1 VSDNPL
7 IAPWAGPYGGVPPWD
22 RMAPEHFP
30 GAFEAALAEQRCEI
44 DAIVATPD
52 APTFDN
58 TIAALERSGRTLDR
72 VERMFGVARESVTTP
87 AYQALERAW
96 QPKLAAAADAIL
108 FNRGLFQR
116 IKAVY
121 DSLPA
126 SRLDPD
132 QVRLVTRLFEHFVR
146 RGARVN
152 AAEKERLSDINQE
165 LAVRFAEFR
174 AKVLADEN
182 TSTPVEGGQVVTN
195 TRSSVDPF
203 LTTSTRRD
211 LREMVWTRFKS
222 RGDNGD
228 ANDTKATITAIVRLR
243 AERARLLGFQSH
255 AHWRM
260 VDTMAADP
268 KAAQAFLLNMWPAV
282 VGRVK
287 AEVAEM
293 QALADG
299 EQPPITIEPWDF
311 LYYAEKVRK
320 AKYDLDGAEIKP
332 YLQLDKMVSA
342 ALWSAER
349 RFGISFR
356 EITGKVPVFHPD
368 LRVWEVVDKSTG
380 RHRAVLYLD
389 NFAREGKRSGAWETS
404 YRSQYAMDGPV
415 TSIASINNNFVKDDL
430 AGPILISLADAKTL
444 FHEFGHALHGML
456 QNIRYPSLDETPL
469 DYVELPSQLNERWLL
484 DRELLDR
491 FARHYQTGE
500 PMPQSLVD
508 KIERSSK
515 FNQGY
520 ATLEYLSAAI
530 VDMDLHTRADGV
542 EDMAAFEREALAG
555 IGGMPREVAMRHRL
569 PHFDHLFGNDMYS
582 AGYYSYLWS
591 DVMAADAW
599 QAFVEAGG
607 PWDVD
612 VNQRLRTHIL
622 SDGNSSDRAEAY
634 RRFRGR
640 DPDVQAL
647 FDARGFV
654 PAESVE
660 PAPPAD
666 Y

>member
-1 VSDNPL
+1 MMNNPL
-7 IAPWAGPYGGVPPWD
+7 IAAWVGPYGGVPPWD

-30 GAFEAALAEQRCEI
+30 GAFEAALAEQRAEI
-44 DAIVATPD
+44 DAIVATIE
-52 APTFDN
+52 APTFEN
-58 TIAALERSGRTLDR
+58 TIAAMERAGRTLDR
-72 VERMFGVARESVTTP
+72 VERMFGVARESVTNP
-87 AYQALERAW
+87 AYQALEREW

-108 FNRGLFQR
+108 FKHGLFQR
-116 IKAVY
+116 IKTVY
-121 DSLPA
+121 DSLPE
-126 SRLDPD
+126 SSLEPD
-132 QVRLVTRLFEHFVR
+132 QMRLVTRVYEHFVR
-146 RGARVN
+146 CGAQLN
-152 AAEKERLSDINQE
+152 ATEKQRLSDINQE
-165 LAVRFAEFR
+165 LAARFAEFR

-182 TSTPVEGGQVVTN
+182 TWTLVDGERAIMN

-203 LTTSTRRD
+203 LVSSTRRD
-211 LREMVWTRFKS
+211 LRERVWRKFKS

-228 ANDTKATITAIVRLR
+228 ANDTNATITAIVRLR
-243 AERARLLGFQSH
+243 AERARLLGYPSH

-260 VDTMAADP
+260 EDTMAGDP
-268 KAAQAFLLNMWPAV
+268 KAAQAFLLKVWPAV
-282 VGRVK
+282 VRRVK

-293 QALADG
+293 RALADG
-299 EQPPITIEPWDF
+299 EQPPAIIEPWDF

-332 YLQLDKMVSA
+332 YLQLDNMVSA

-349 RFGISFR
+349 RFGIAFR
-356 EITGKVPVFHPD
+356 EITGTVPVFHPD
-368 LRVWEVVDKSTG
+368 LRVWEVIDNSTG
-380 RHRAVLYLD
+380 KHRAVLYLD
-389 NFAREGKRSGAWETS
+389 NFARPGKRSGAWETS
-404 YRSQYAMDGPV
+404 YRSQHAMDGPV
-415 TSIASINNNFVKDDL
+415 TPIASINNNFVKSDGG
-430 AGPILISLADAKTL
+430 GPILISFADAKTL
-444 FHEFGHALHGML
+444 FHEFGHALHSML
-456 QNIRYPSLDETPL
+456 QNIRYPSLDLTPL

-484 DRELLDR
+484 NRELLDR
-491 FARHYQTGE
+491 FARHYQTGQ

-542 EDMAAFEREALAG
+542 EDMAAFERDALDR

-607 PWDVD
+607 PWDAAAND
-612 VNQRLRTHIL
+612 RLRTHIL
-622 SDGNSSDRAEAY
+622 SDGNSIDRAEAY

-647 FDARGFV
+647 LDARGFTT
-654 PAESVE
+654 AEPVE
-660 PAPPAD
+660 TAPPAD